1 MKKVISW
8 SISMGPYPGL
18 LLGMR
23 DYTYDSEVVEEEMKF
38 TTKDRVIYI
47 PFLMLIFAFV
57 YAEPVKKK

>member
-1 MKKVISW
+1 
-8 SISMGPYPGL
+8 MGPYPGL

-23 DYTYDSEVVEEEMKF
+23 DYTYDSEVVEEETKF